1 MHLKNEHHEPLPMRT
16 HQLKL
21 FLFVITTLL
30 AVESKAQ
37 DLKWNLGPQ
46 KGFVFE
52 ISNKEAQKL
61 LTNTKSDEI
70 FKSLLHTVVDTF
82 DIETGWKERP
92 SKGHF
97 IMVRIQQDK
106 MHFEYTSVFPY
117 QVFLLKEFG
126 ALTLQVLDLEGNIR
140 EDANVKLGAKKIK
153 IDTLTKTYR
162 LENEWFIGS
171 NRFVT
176 VEFADF
182 RSVFNIEKNEVPY
195 WYNDYYYN
203 SDDGPDFY
211 SYMIT
216 DKNRYKPNEKV
227 RFKSFA
233 LSGSK
238 SPLRKEL
245 EVWLL
250 QNGKPKKVGVIK
262 PQRPGSYANEIHLHD
277 SLKLVLD
284 RHYMVQLRERNGRV
298 VASCNFM
305 FEDYELFGNQLEVEL
320 KTVRQFHPLDNEL
333 TIKATDVNGLAL
345 KDATA
350 NIIVTTNTIRETFD
364 PVVILPDTVLHKK
377 MILDPNDP
385 TVVAIPSSLFGKSNT
400 AYHVDVIVTNSENE
414 RIVQS
419 VGAIHYFSEY
429 EIVTRFSNDSI
440 IYELHSSG
448 VPVKNV
454 RAKIT
459 HSEIDSLNITLPFK
473 EKINPVVTNVK
484 IESKLASRDFSMRN
498 LMPTLEVTG
507 GILKDSFNVSLNNP
521 QKLEVSWFIYQG
533 SQLLSKGSGA
543 MEFKS
548 GITDRTITYYVEVL
562 YSFGGQENILTEEYQ
577 FTDDILTVSL
587 DLPDRVYPSQS
598 VEALIKV
605 EDQEG
610 QPVSNV
616 DLTAF
621 AVTSKLG
628 YYPPVLPYYGT
639 TSDPRSK
646 TADFTKQDV
655 NKRVAVFDLDYSK
668 WEKWFRLDTM
678 KYYQF
683 TYPYARQFKHAY
695 AIHDTTQFAPYVMKN
710 GSAQEIYVIEV
721 NRAPVYYSWVTMPSA
736 YSFYVSSKKKS
747 QITLRLYDR
756 VLILDSIKFEAGK
769 KTILSIDLD
778 HLPKGVKVEKL
789 YTPAKKRKYRKPPA
803 FTPTEIARHSSF
815 IAGFKQVAN
824 RAYLESKAGFVPLF
838 YEQRNMNFVKV
849 GPIVPG
855 RQTFS
860 GDAIKSI
867 SYQHTGGFNY
877 AIEDNVVYKTDTK
890 DLIPD
895 RLLNNK
901 FDPSTTMN
909 DLVLTKKQFLAAR
922 IVENKWHARSIEF
935 MDRSMRLTLL
945 LPEEK
950 EKTGIARVILE
961 DCKTGKLISPCKNY
975 SQPTGTHT
983 LPRGCHHVVVLY
995 NSGRY
1000 FKANNVEL
1008 RSYTKAVINF
1018 NQLEV
1023 KPADQVS
1030 QEWLRGVP
1038 DNCYQPM
1045 MPPTRSFY
1053 MSTRRAVN
1061 GNVQGTI
1068 LSMEDNTP
1076 LPGVNV
1082 VVKGTTN
1089 GMATDADGRFS
1100 LSISESPSILVI
1112 SFIGLQTKEVEV
1124 QAGAVIT
1131 VEMAMDVTQLSEVV
1145 VVGYGVSSERKS
1157 MTAST
1162 MRIRG
1167 ASSLYGMVA
1176 GVQIEGDEDEE
1187 DNVQGGKQ
1195 TRQEIQ
1201 EAEQRLYRELLNLNS
1216 IRSNFSDVGFWEP
1229 GLFTDKEGKSKF
1241 NVKFPDNITRW
1252 DATVYAMNRRLQTGT
1267 ARKKIK
1273 SYKPLMAELHVP
1285 PFLTNGDSV
1294 FMLGKVLNYTQDSTI
1309 TGKIKWTITGKEQEK
1324 NISFTGFHTERL
1336 LTPVASTD
1344 TIKGKFIFTR
1354 DDGYLDGEEREVPV
1368 VEQGI
1373 IRADGT
1379 VDIMK
1384 ENDVIVVKS
1393 KENERTIVEI
1403 LDNPIE
1409 VYARD
1414 AESLIHYRYDCNEQL
1429 ASKLL
1434 GLLSYKL
1441 VMQLNG
1447 KPFRYDK
1454 DVNRIIA
1461 RLLKNQNQEFLWSWW
1476 DVSTNTSFWM
1486 SAHIL
1491 RALKTAQDAGYTVNL
1506 DIVNLARK
1514 ATYRYEILSGMDVWD
1529 ADLLNAL
1536 AIWGIELNYA
1546 MLSKKV
1552 DSLIFHAQFTKNIRT
1567 GEKKW
1572 RSAFLVQK
1580 LLVLE
1585 VKQLKNIPFERD
1597 SLLHYKKEGIL
1608 GDVNFTDRSYPY
1620 WYNNELTANTVAY
1633 RIVRRDPALKDLA
1646 IPMQM
1651 YFLKERG
1658 RSSWNTYHSSN
1669 VLMSVL
1675 PDLLQTGATKDQIAK
1690 VKLSG
1695 KVTETLTKFPYRI
1708 ELAPGEELRMEKLS
1722 GIPLYFMQYKLERVT
1737 IAKTGVDGFT
1747 IKTSLENRKSTLKA
1761 GEPVNL
1767 LVEVNVKR
1775 DASMEYVMIEIPIP
1789 GSCSYGDKRQSRG
1802 KETHREYFKEKT
1814 VIFCEN
1820 LKAGMHTFSVSL
1832 LPRFTGKFFQNP
1844 TQVSL
1849 MYLPVVNANTD
1860 MKIVKVE

>member
-1 MHLKNEHHEPLPMRT
+1 MKTCRLTILCTILYCCSTINT
-16 HQLKL
+16 Q
-21 FLFVITTLL
+21 
-30 AVESKAQ
+30 AQ
-37 DLKWNLGPQ
+37 TVNWDLGPR
-46 KGFVFE
+46 KGLVFE

-70 FKSLLHTVVDTF
+70 FKGFLHTVIDTF
-82 DIETGWKERP
+82 DIKTGWKERP
-92 SKGHF
+92 AKGHF
-97 IMVRIQQDK
+97 ILVSIHKNK
-106 MHFEYTSVFPY
+106 MHCEYTSVFPY

-126 ALTLQVLDLEGNIR
+126 ALSLQVLDLEGNVR
-140 EDANVKLGAKKIK
+140 EDANVKLGVKKIRN
-153 IDTLTKTYR
+153 DTLTKTYR
-162 LENEWFIGS
+162 LDNEWFTGK
-171 NRFVT
+171 NRYVT
-176 VEFADF
+176 VELADF
-182 RSVFNIEKNEVPY
+182 RSVFNIEKHEIAS
-195 WYNDYYYN
+195 WRSDYYYD
-203 SDDGPDFY
+203 SDEGPDFY

-250 QNGKPKKVGVIK
+250 QNGKPRKVGSSK
-262 PQRPGSYANEIHLHD
+262 PQRPGSYASEVHLHD

-284 RHYMVQLRERNGRV
+284 MHYMLQLRERNGRV
-298 VASCNFM
+298 VASCNFRY
-305 FEDYELFGNQLEVEL
+305 EDYELFGNKIEIEL
-320 KTVRQFHPLDNEL
+320 KSERQFHPHDNEVS
-333 TIKATDVNGLAL
+333 IKATDVNGLML

-364 PVVILPDTVLHKK
+364 PVVILPDTLLHKK
-377 MILDPNDP
+377 MMLDPIDP
-385 TVVAIPSSLFGKSNT
+385 TIVAIPSGLFGKSNT
-400 AYHVDVIVTNSENE
+400 AYNVDVIVTNSENE
-414 RIVQS
+414 RMIQS
-419 VGAIHYFSEY
+419 VGSIHYFSEY

-440 IYELHSSG
+440 IYELQSSG
-448 VPVKNV
+448 VPMKNV
-454 RAKIT
+454 PAKII
-459 HSEIDSLNITLPFK
+459 HSEMDSLNIVLPFK
-473 EKINPVVTNVK
+473 EKINQVVNNVK
-484 IESKLASRDFSMRN
+484 IESRVASRDFSMRN
-498 LMPTLEVTG
+498 LMPTLEVIG

-521 QKLEVSWFIYQG
+521 QKLEASWFIYQG
-533 SQLLSKGSGA
+533 NTLLSKGSGP
-543 MEFKS
+543 MEYKS
-548 GITDRTITYYVEVL
+548 LVTNRSLTYYVELL
-562 YSFGGQENILTEEYQ
+562 YSFGGQENIMTEEYP

-587 DLPDRVYPSQS
+587 ELPDRVYPSQS

-610 QPVSNV
+610 RPVSNV

-628 YYPPVLPYYGT
+628 YYPPTLPYYGS
-639 TSDPRSK
+639 TSDSRGES
-646 TADFTKQDV
+646 ANFTKEDV
-655 NKRVAVFDLDYSK
+655 NKRMAIFDLDYSK
-668 WEKWFRLDTM
+668 WEKRFRLDTM

-683 TYPYARQFKHAY
+683 TYPYTGKFNHTHA
-695 AIHDTTQFAPYVMKN
+695 IQDSTQFAPYVMRD
-710 GSAQEIYVIEV
+710 GLAQQVYVIEV
-721 NRAPVYYSWVTMPSA
+721 NRTPVYYSWVSMPSA
-736 YSFYVSSKKKS
+736 YSFYVSAKNKN
-747 QITLRLYDR
+747 QVTLRLYDR
-756 VLILDSIKFEAGK
+756 VLIIDSVRFEPNK

-778 HLPKGVKVEKL
+778 HLPKGVEVVKI
-789 YTPAKKRKYRKPPA
+789 YQRAKKRKDRKPPA
-803 FTPTEIARHSSF
+803 FTPTEVSRHTPL

-824 RAYLESKAGFVPLF
+824 RGYLESNAGFVPLF
-838 YEQRNMNFVKV
+838 YGQSTTNFVTA
-849 GPIVPG
+849 GPIAPG

-860 GDAIKSI
+860 GDGLKSI
-867 SYQHTGGFNY
+867 SYQHMGGFNY
-877 AIEDNVVYKTDTK
+877 AFEDNVVYKTDTK
-890 DLIPD
+890 SLMPA
-895 RLLNNK
+895 RLFNK
-901 FDPSTTMN
+901 DFDPSLTIS
-909 DLVLTKKQFLAAR
+909 DLVLTKKKFLE
-922 IVENKWHARSIEF
+922 IFPVPENKWHARTIDYMDKSI
-935 MDRSMRLTLL
+935 RLTLL

-950 EKTGIARVILE
+950 EKTGIASVLFE
-961 DCKTGKLISPCKNY
+961 ECKSGKIISPCNNY
-975 SQPTGTHT
+975 SQSGYSN
-983 LPRGCHHVVVLY
+983 LPRGCHNVIVLY

-1000 FKANNVEL
+1000 FKVTGVEF
-1008 RSYTKAVINF
+1008 RSFTKAVVNF
-1018 NQLEV
+1018 NQQEV
-1023 KPADQVS
+1023 HPSDKAS
-1030 QEWLRGVP
+1030 QGWLQMPP
-1038 DNCYQPM
+1038 DNCHPVISQPR
-1045 MPPTRSFY
+1045 TFRLYS
-1053 MSTRRAVN
+1053 RRAVN
-1061 GNVQGTI
+1061 GNVRGTV
-1068 LSMEDNTP
+1068 LSAEDNTP
-1076 LPGVNV
+1076 IPGVNV
-1082 VVKGTTN
+1082 VIKGTEN
-1089 GMATDADGRFS
+1089 GTATDANGQFS
-1100 LSISESPSILVI
+1100 VGISESPSTLVI
-1112 SFIGLQTKEVEV
+1112 SFIGYKTEEIEV
-1124 QAGAVIT
+1124 QAGTVIT
-1131 VEMAMDVTQLSEVV
+1131 VSMQMDVTQLSEVV
-1145 VVGYGVSSERKS
+1145 VVGYGVLSEKKS
-1157 MTAST
+1157 LSASI
-1162 MRIRG
+1162 MIRG
-1167 ASSLYGMVA
+1167 ALSGKVA
-1176 GVQIEGDEDEE
+1176 GLQIEDTDDTDEDTPARKEPS
-1187 DNVQGGKQ
+1187 K
-1195 TRQEIQ
+1195 QEIK
-1201 EAEQRLYRELLNLNS
+1201 EAEKRLYHELLNLNS

-1267 ARKKIK
+1267 ARKNIK
-1273 SYKPLMAELHVP
+1273 SYKPLMAEFHVP
-1285 PFLTNGDSV
+1285 QFLTKGDSV

-1309 TGKIKWTITGKEQEK
+1309 NGKIKWTLIGKEQERG
-1324 NISFTGFHTERL
+1324 ISFAGFHTEKL
-1336 LTPVASTD
+1336 LALVTSAD

-1368 VEQGI
+1368 VDQGI
-1373 IRADGT
+1373 IRADGAL
-1379 VDIMK
+1379 DILK
-1384 ENDVIVVKS
+1384 NNDVIVVKS
-1393 KENERTIVEI
+1393 KENEKTIVEI
-1403 LDNPIE
+1403 LDNPLE

-1514 ATYRYEILSGMDVWD
+1514 ATYRYEILKDIDVWD

-1536 AIWGIELNYA
+1536 AIWGIELDYA
-1546 MLSKKV
+1546 VLAKKV
-1552 DSLIFHAQFTKNIRT
+1552 DSLIFHAQFIKDIRT

-1608 GDVNFTDRSYPY
+1608 GDVNFTNQSYPH
-1620 WYNNELTANTVAY
+1620 WYSNELTANTVAY
-1633 RIVRRDPALKDLA
+1633 RIVRRDPALKDLT

-1651 YFLKERG
+1651 YFLKERR
-1658 RSSWNTYHSSN
+1658 RSLWNTYHCSN

-1690 VKLSG
+1690 VRLSG
-1695 KVTETLTKFPYRI
+1695 RINQELTKFPYRI

-1737 IAKTGVDGFT
+1737 IAKTGVDGFA
-1747 IKTSLENRKSTLKA
+1747 IKTSLENRKSTLQA

-1767 LVEVNVKR
+1767 LVEVTVKR

-1789 GSCSYGDKRQSRG
+1789 GSCSYGDKRQNRG
-1802 KETHREYFKEKT
+1802 NETHREYFKEKT

-1820 LKAGMHTFSVSL
+1820 LKAGTHTFSVSL
-1832 LPRFTGKFFQNP
+1832 LPRFTGKFYQNP
-1844 TQVSL
+1844 AQVSL
-1849 MYLPVVNANTD
+1849 MYVPVVNANTD